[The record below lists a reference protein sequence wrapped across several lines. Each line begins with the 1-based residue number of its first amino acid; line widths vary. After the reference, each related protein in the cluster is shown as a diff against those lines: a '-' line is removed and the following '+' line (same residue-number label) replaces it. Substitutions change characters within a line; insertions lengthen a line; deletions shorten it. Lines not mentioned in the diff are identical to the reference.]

1 MYQNTLNLTR
11 RLAAVGLFARS
22 VFSGH
27 PNLSWIIPLKTEFGR
42 VVQHKQHI
50 IGRLTAAAGG
60 LKMPGENVCL
70 GNPIVGKK
78 PLRRLGVRPILTGK
92 GYAVAHRSFDLPRHN
107 TKTLV

>member
-42 VVQHKQHI
+42 VVQHKQI
-50 IGRLTAAAGG
+50 LS
-60 LKMPGENVCL
+60 L
-70 GNPIVGKK
+70 IV
-78 PLRRLGVRPILTGK
+78 
-92 GYAVAHRSFDLPRHN
+92 ARH
-107 TKTLV
+107 TPS